1 MKTLTRW
8 CALLGLSLLSI
19 SSTQAQQSVPP
30 APPESEVRAEISGTE
45 ALLPRLAD
53 RGAALYLMA
62 TDYAT
67 LGDTAKALGLLKEC
81 IDLGEGFDPS
91 ADPAFATM
99 RTNPEFRA
107 LAEKVVKQFP
117 AVHRAQLV
125 FTVPEKDLI
134 PEGLAADATGH
145 VFYMSSLNRRKVV
158 QIKDGVA
165 SDFVKA
171 GVYGLLPVIGLKID
185 PKDGGLWAD
194 TGTDSDGQSELVHF
208 DPAGKLVARVGPP
221 TPGKHLF
228 NDLVLSGERE
238 IYLTNSLANVAYRF
252 DRQTSA
258 LTALKMSRALYYP
271 NGITLSGDGNQLFV
285 ADAFGV
291 LRYDLRDGSSSEV
304 RPGPGVTL
312 AGVDGMYWDRGWLV
326 LVQNGIGLPR
336 VARFL
341 LSADGTQVTRSE
353 ILEYRSDLV
362 ELPTTGTIVQGK
374 FYFICNTQIDNLK
387 NEKIVDPTRLQPVRV
402 AAVALQ

>member
-1 MKTLTRW
+1 M
-8 CALLGLSLLSI
+8 S
-19 SSTQAQQSVPP
+19 
-30 APPESEVRAEISGTE
+30 PESEVRAEIAGTE
-45 ALLPRLAD
+45 ALLPKLAD

-62 TDYAT
+62 SDYAT
-67 LGDTAKALGLLKEC
+67 LGDTAKALALLKEC
-81 IDLGEGFDPS
+81 LELGEGFDPS
-91 ADPAFATM
+91 QDPAFAKL
-99 RTNPEFRA
+99 RANPEFRA
-107 LAEKVVKQFP
+107 LSEKVAKQFP

-125 FTVPEKDLI
+125 FTVPEKGLI

-158 QIKDGVA
+158 QVKDGVG

-208 DPAGKLVARVGPP
+208 DSAGKLVDRFDPP

-228 NDLVLSGERE
+228 NDLVLRGETE
-238 IYLTNSLANVAYRF
+238 IYLTDSFANVAYSF
-252 DRQTSA
+252 DRHA
-258 LTALKMSRALYYP
+258 HRFTALKMSRALYYP

-304 RPGPGVTL
+304 QPGTGVTL

-336 VARFL
+336 VARFQ
-341 LSADGTQVTRSE
+341 LSADGAHVTKAE
-353 ILEYRSDLV
+353 TLEYRSDLV
-362 ELPTTGTIVQGK
+362 ELPTTGTIVQQK
-374 FYFICNTQIDNLK
+374 FYFICNTQIDNWK
-387 NEKIVDPTRLQPVRV
+387 NEKIVDPTKLRPVRV
-402 AAVALQ
+402 AAVELE